1 MGNKN
6 MQNEIEIMKENRKDS
21 GILEENDL
29 SMSKTMRLKEELNKK
44 IDEYENL
51 ERNCDKKEKYSKHL
65 EVKLEEV
72 LEKSKKLSSILRN
85 AVLEVRRLK

>member
-44 IDEYENL
+44 IEEYENL